1 MNVSEMNKKAGIRM
15 ILLYL
20 VVQLLSGIIPAFFPE
35 GTGPGVYLAVPMIM
49 FTLGAAGMIILERR
63 YRMVH
68 TFEEPFS
75 PNARDIILWGIV
87 GVFVAL
93 FVQNIAGIIE
103 ATFLGSNLSSV
114 NTTQI
119 MEIVVRYPAFL
130 LLAGIAGPIMEEF
143 VFRKVMF
150 GLLLDK
156 IGGVGAA
163 VISSLFFAFVHLDG
177 LLLVYSSM
185 GFVFSWL
192 YYKTKNIWTPI
203 IAHCMMNVLAVL
215 LNLFVM

>member
-1 MNVSEMNKKAGIRM
+1 MNISESNKKTGIQM
-15 ILLYL
+15 IGLYL

-49 FTLGAAGMIILERR
+49 FSLGAIGMIALERKSHMA
-63 YRMVH
+63 YD
-68 TFEEPFS
+68 FEIPFS
-75 PNARDIILWGIV
+75 SQARRIVLWGIA
-87 GVFVAL
+87 GIFIAL
-93 FVQNIAGIIE
+93 IVQNIASVIE
-103 ATFLGSNLSSV
+103 VAFLGSQLDSA
-114 NTTQI
+114 NTAQI
-119 MEIVVRYPAFL
+119 MEIIVRYPAFL
-130 LLAGIAGPIMEEF
+130 LLAGIAGPIMEEY

-156 IGGVGAA
+156 IGGIGAA
-163 VISSLFFAFVHLDG
+163 VISSLFFAFIHLDG

-185 GFVFSWL
+185 GFVFAWL

-215 LNLFVM
+215 LNL